1 MNNKSQNVQRIF
13 SGCLSMSSIPDL
25 SKWKFI
31 LNYDDFNTIFD
42 RCISSINMSE
52 NSKEKNK

>member
-1 MNNKSQNVQRIF
+1 
-13 SGCLSMSSIPDL
+13 MSSIPDL